1 MNVAWLRLL
10 KMQKMSPS
18 EIVSIVRGAFFTFG
32 VVGVVFVLA
41 FFTHIHWGWM
51 VFIGFV
57 AIGALQNAIMKN
69 IGDGINDE
77 RS

>member
-1 MNVAWLRLL
+1 
-10 KMQKMSPS
+10 MQKMSPT

-51 VFIGFV
+51 VFIGIV

>member
-1 MNVAWLRLL
+1 
-10 KMQKMSPS
+10 MSK
-18 EIVSIVRGAFFTFG
+18 EVIQLVCRALFTFG

-51 VFIGFV
+51 AFIGVV